1 MMIPSA
7 YVQQL
12 QEAYGA
18 QPKSRS
24 FVPLCEQLLKEGFS
38 EEAFRVAH
46 EGVTAFPGYVAGQVV
61 LAKACHSTNRIS
73 QAMTILR
80 LTLEAVPEQKAV
92 WELLAQVYQQQG
104 DYNGAAGIREEAR
117 TVGVVIGEPKNVS
130 LEAAQSID
138 PLSPALLPV
147 LELTEADVVTG
158 GDVVA
163 CDDTD
168 EDADSSQQTPFYT
181 VTLAELYLAQ
191 GFPDKACTIYQELL
205 KRDPQN
211 HDLIARLAQL
221 TGEPVKNPSEPVSKA
236 GPLSPDEQE
245 AVSILTSWL
254 DNLTRGTSEQ

>member
-1 MMIPSA
+1 MTTPSA

-46 EGVTAFPGYVAGQVV
+46 EGVAAFPGYVAGQVV
-61 LAKACHSTNRIS
+61 LAKACHATNRIS

-104 DYNGAAGIREEAR
+104 DYNKAAGIREEAR
-117 TVGVVIGEPKNVS
+117 TVGVVIGEPKNIS
-130 LEAAQSID
+130 LEVALSGN

-158 GDVVA
+158 GDAA

-181 VTLAELYLAQ
+181 VTLAELYQAQ

-211 HDLIARLAQL
+211 HDLIARLAEI
-221 TGEPVKNPSEPVSKA
+221 TGEPVKNSSEPVSKA
-236 GPLSPDEQE
+236 GSLSPDEQE

-254 DNLTRGTSEQ
+254 DNLTRGTNEQ

>member
-1 MMIPSA
+1 MMTPSA
-7 YVQQL
+7 YLQQL

-46 EGVTAFPGYVAGQVV
+46 EGVASFPGYVAGQVV
-61 LAKACHSTNRIS
+61 LAKACHATNRIS
-73 QAMTILR
+73 QAMMILR
-80 LTLEAVPEQKAV
+80 LALEAVPEQKAV

-104 DYNGAAGIREEAR
+104 DYNKAAGIREEAR
-117 TVGVVIGEPKNVS
+117 TVGVVIGESKDVS
-130 LEAAQSID
+130 LEAEQSID

-158 GDVVA
+158 GDVA
-163 CDDTD
+163 CADTD
-168 EDADSSQQTPFYT
+168 EDADTSQQTPFYT

-236 GPLSPDEQE
+236 GSLSPDEQE

-254 DNLTRGTSEQ
+254 DNLTRGTN

>member
-1 MMIPSA
+1 MTTPSA
-7 YVQQL
+7 YLQQL

-46 EGVTAFPGYVAGQVV
+46 EGVASFPGYVAGQVV
-61 LAKACHSTNRIS
+61 LAKACHATNRIS
-73 QAMTILR
+73 QAMMILR
-80 LTLEAVPEQKAV
+80 LALEAVPEQKAV

-104 DYNGAAGIREEAR
+104 DYNKAAGIREEAR
-117 TVGVVIGEPKNVS
+117 TVGVVIGESKDVS
-130 LEAAQSID
+130 LEAEQSID

-158 GDVVA
+158 GDVA
-163 CDDTD
+163 CADTD
-168 EDADSSQQTPFYT
+168 EDADTSQQTPFYT

-221 TGEPVKNPSEPVSKA
+221 TGEPVKKPSEPVSKA
-236 GPLSPDEQE
+236 ESLSPDEQE

-254 DNLTRGTSEQ
+254 DNLTRGTN

>member
-1 MMIPSA
+1 MTTPSA

-46 EGVTAFPGYVAGQVV
+46 EGVASFPGYVAGQVV
-61 LAKACHSTNRIS
+61 LAKACHATNRIS
-73 QAMTILR
+73 QAMMILR
-80 LTLEAVPEQKAV
+80 LALEAVPEQKAV

-104 DYNGAAGIREEAR
+104 DYNKAAGIREEAR
-117 TVGVVIGEPKNVS
+117 TVGVVIGESKDVS
-130 LEAAQSID
+130 REAAQSID

-158 GDVVA
+158 GDVA
-163 CDDTD
+163 CADTD
-168 EDADSSQQTPFYT
+168 EDADTSQQTPFYT

-211 HDLIARLAQL
+211 HDLIVRLAQL
-221 TGEPVKNPSEPVSKA
+221 TGEPVKKPSEPVSKA
-236 GPLSPDEQE
+236 ESLSPDEQE

-254 DNLTRGTSEQ
+254 DNLTRGPNEQ

>member
-1 MMIPSA
+1 MMTPSA

-12 QEAYGA
+12 QEAYSA
-18 QPKSRS
+18 QPQSRG

-46 EGVTAFPGYVAGQVV
+46 EGVASFPGYVAGQVV
-61 LAKACHSTNRIS
+61 LAKACHATNRIS

-92 WELLAQVYQQQG
+92 WELLAQLYQQQG
-104 DYNGAAGIREEAR
+104 DYSGAARIREEAR
-117 TVGVVIGEPKNVS
+117 TLDVVIGEPKDVS
-130 LEAAQSID
+130 REAPLLNDS
-138 PLSPALLPV
+138 LSPALLPV

-158 GDVVA
+158 GDVA
-163 CDDTD
+163 CYDSD
-168 EDADSSQQTPFYT
+168 EDAESSQQTPFYT
-181 VTLAELYLAQ
+181 VTLAELYQAQ
-191 GFPDKACTIYQELL
+191 GFHDKACAIYQELL

-211 HDLIARLAQL
+211 HDLIARLAQI

-236 GPLSPDEQE
+236 GSLSPDEQE

-254 DNLTRGTSEQ
+254 DNLTRGTN

>member
-1 MMIPSA
+1 MMTPSA
-7 YVQQL
+7 YLQQL

-46 EGVTAFPGYVAGQVV
+46 EGVAAFPGYVAGQVV
-61 LAKACHSTNRIS
+61 LAKACHATNRIS

-117 TVGVVIGEPKNVS
+117 TVGVVIGESKDVS

-158 GDVVA
+158 GDVA

-168 EDADSSQQTPFYT
+168 EDADSNQQTPFYT

-191 GFPDKACTIYQELL
+191 GFHDKACTIYQELL

-221 TGEPVKNPSEPVSKA
+221 TGEPEKNPSEPVSKA
-236 GPLSPDEQE
+236 GSLSPDEQE

-254 DNLTRGTSEQ
+254 DNLTRGTN